1 MDPLS
6 QGIVGSIAAQ
16 QPANKKVILLSIILG
31 FLSGMAP
38 DLDIFIR
45 SSNDPLM
52 SLEFHRQFTHSL
64 IFIPVGGLIC
74 SAFFYFL
81 FAKKQNLTFKTT
93 YLYCTLGY
101 GSHGLLDSCTSY
113 GTQLFWPFSDTRIAW
128 NTISIIDP
136 LFTIPLLIIVVLTI
150 FKRKM
155 ILARASLLWVIF
167 YLSLGYLQ
175 HERAEK
181 LAYSIAETRKHV
193 VKRIEVKPS
202 IANLLVWKVIYETK
216 EKYYVDAVKIG
227 LKNEILEGTSIDKLN
242 VVESFPW
249 LDKNSQQAKDIKR
262 FSWFSNGYLA
272 ISKENPNRIID
283 IRYSMLPNEIHG
295 LWGIEILEKNNQ
307 KEHVKYFFNRENNNL
322 ALKKLWKILIN

>member
-16 QPANKKVILLSIILG
+16 QPANKKVILISIILG

-52 SLEFHRQFTHSL
+52 ALEFHRQFTHSL

-74 SAFFYFL
+74 STFFYFL

-181 LAYSIAETRKHV
+181 LAYSIAESRKHV

-227 LKNEILEGTSIDKLN
+227 LKNKILEGTSIDKLN

-307 KEHVKYFFNRENNNL
+307 KEHAKYFFNRENNNL
-322 ALKKLWKILIN
+322 ALKKLWKILTN

>member
-16 QPANKKVILLSIILG
+16 QPANKKVILLSIMLG

-74 SAFFYFL
+74 SVFFYFL
-81 FAKKQNLTFKTT
+81 FAKKQSLTFKTT

-181 LAYSIAETRKHV
+181 LAYSIAESRKHV

-227 LKNEILEGTSIDKLN
+227 LKNKILEGTSIDKLN

-307 KEHVKYFFNRENNNL
+307 KEHAKYFFNRENNNL
-322 ALKKLWKILIN
+322 ALKKLWKILTN

>member
-6 QGIVGSIAAQ
+6 QGIVGSVAAQ
-16 QPANKKVILLSIILG
+16 QLANKKVIVLSIILG
-31 FLSGMAP
+31 FFSGMAP

-52 SLEFHRQFTHSL
+52 ALEFHRQFTHSL

-74 SAFFYFL
+74 SAFFYLL
-81 FAKKQNLTFKTT
+81 FTKRQDMSFKTT

-101 GSHGLLDSCTSY
+101 ASHGLLDSCTSY
-113 GTQLFWPFSDTRIAW
+113 GTQLFWPFSDYRVAW

-136 LFTIPLLIIVVLTI
+136 LFTIPLLIFVALTI
-150 FKRKM
+150 FKKKI
-155 ILARASLLWVIF
+155 ILARTALLWVIF
-167 YLSLGYLQ
+167 YFSLGYIQ

-181 LAYSIAETRKHV
+181 LALSIAETRGHI

-202 IANLLVWKVIYETK
+202 LANLLVWKAIYET
-216 EKYYVDAVKIG
+216 ERKYYVDALKIG
-227 LKNEILEGTSIDKLN
+227 FGNKIIQGTSIDKLN
-242 VVESFPW
+242 VVKSFPW
-249 LDKNSQQAKDIKR
+249 LDQSSQQAKDIKR

-295 LWGIEILEKNNQ
+295 LWGVEISKNTDR
-307 KEHVKYFFNRENNNL
+307 KEHVKYFFNRENNAL
-322 ALKKLWKILIN
+322 ALKKLWNMLIN